1 MAMNNQQVALRS
13 ANVRARISELEQ
25 LRQRLKLDESWYGS
39 GAFKAHLCRGN
50 ADRLAPRVDPERYAR
65 VLTDNG
71 RADQV
76 RELLELAQTLPDH
89 AGTRVLQPHPA
100 RVAMIADT
108 FLYETFEGTARIT
121 YVTPENYRE
130 VSAESDVL
138 IVASTWRGRFEDWH
152 GTTSNWGPLR
162 TQVIPEFKSRGVP
175 VVFYSKED
183 PPNYALFRP
192 VARDADV
199 VFTSA
204 EEMIPKYRA
213 DCPDV
218 SHIESMT
225 FGVNPLLHNPVGS
238 RRVRRQE
245 ILFAGS
251 WLSHKYPHRQTS
263 AKKLF
268 DGVVES
274 GRDLLIV
281 DRNSTLGDPKYHYPQ
296 QYMDHVGP
304 GVEHRALMK
313 IQRLVDVQLNLN
325 SVTNSTTMYANRA
338 VELQAMG
345 AFVLSNYSVAVND
358 RYPEVQLIDKQPE
371 VPLVL
376 AAMTGDDLYRA
387 QNDGL
392 RRVWEHDTAWQRMAQ
407 LLNSV
412 GAPVATLSERTA
424 LVPVTGTGIEH
435 VRRVAASQ
443 TVPVD
448 VLSRDEIVS
457 RRDQYDAVVPISDD
471 HEYSSVHVR
480 DLLNVFRYA
489 DVDIATKD
497 GSETNSVIARG
508 EDHELMSE
516 VASSARSALRT
527 KAEDDVLSRWL
538 DTGRMVGDAYSAAP
552 FGAGPRGIESIDVK
566 GLADPELSV
575 VVPVFNNGKHLVSK
589 CFRSLQRSTIFDRM
603 EILLIDDGSTDGYTA
618 QVVRELAER
627 HPNVR
632 AHFFQKGGSGS
643 ASRPRNEGLKLATAP
658 YITYLDPD
666 NEALNDGFRVLL
678 DQVKNL
684 KVQFAIGDMI
694 KLSSWRRHVHNAS
707 LLEKSLPEDPVGG
720 LMVPDDVLEL
730 TNFQPMSIQA
740 LVADTRWLRSI
751 GLYQPLGALGQDSL
765 AFQQM
770 LHGARRIATVRLPIH
785 VYYGAVSNSMINS
798 VGPGFFRK
806 YLPMERFR
814 KEWLERDGLYE
825 DYCRLR
831 VDPFFN
837 GWLVDKFNKFVSPEQ
852 KAECRALLDELCAI
866 YDVKLARKDPEDPDS
881 ALRVIIRPSE
891 KQPVPEDI
899 AADVEADTQ
908 VSGQGSE

>member
-1 MAMNNQQVALRS
+1 MNEKQVALRS
-13 ANVRARISELEQ
+13 ANVRARVAELEQ
-25 LRQRLKLDESWYGS
+25 LQQRTKLDASWYGS
-39 GAFKAHLCRGN
+39 SSFKTHISRGN
-50 ADRLAPRVDPERYAR
+50 ADRLTPRVDPEHYAR
-65 VLTDNG
+65 ILTDNG
-71 RADQV
+71 RADQI
-76 RELLELAQTLPDH
+76 RDLLELAQKLPDH

-121 YVTPENYRE
+121 YVTPENYQG
-130 VSAESDVL
+130 VAAESDVL

-175 VVFYSKED
+175 VIFYSKED

-204 EEMIPKYRA
+204 EEMIPNYLA

-218 SHIESMT
+218 SHVESMT

-268 DGVVES
+268 DGVVAA
-274 GRDLLIV
+274 GRELLIV

-313 IQRLVDVQLNLN
+313 IQRIVDVQLNLN

-358 RYPEVQLIDKQPE
+358 RYPEVQLIDKQAE

-376 AAMTGDDLYRA
+376 NAMSGDELYRA

-407 LLNSV
+407 LLASV
-412 GAPVATLSERTA
+412 GAPVATLTERTA
-424 LVPVTGTGIEH
+424 LVPVSGTDLKH

-443 TVPVD
+443 TVPAD
-448 VLSRDEIVS
+448 VLTPEEITS
-457 RRDQYDAVVPISDD
+457 RREQYDVVLPVADD
-471 HEYSSVHVR
+471 HEYSSAHVR

-489 DVDIATKD
+489 DVDIAAKN
-497 GSETNSVIARG
+497 GSETSSVITRG
-508 EDHELMSE
+508 DDHEL
-516 VASSARSALRT
+516 VDQAVSSARSALRT
-527 KAEDDVLSRWL
+527 NTEDDVLGRWL
-538 DTGRMVGDAYSAAP
+538 DTGRVFGNAYSTAP
-552 FGAGPRGIESIDVK
+552 FGAGPKGAERIEVK
-566 GLADPELSV
+566 GTTEPELTV
-575 VVPVFNNGKHLVSK
+575 VVPVYNNGKHLVSK

-603 EILLIDDGSTDGYTA
+603 EILLVDDGSTDGYTP

-627 HPNVR
+627 YSNVQS
-632 AHFFQKGGSGS
+632 HFFEKGGSGS

-666 NEALNDGFRVLL
+666 NEAINDGFRVLL
-678 DQVKNL
+678 DEVKDL

-694 KLSSWRRHVHNAS
+694 KLSTWRRHVHNAS

-720 LMVPDDVLEL
+720 LMVPEDALAL

-740 LVADTRWLRSI
+740 LVADTQWLRSI
-751 GLYQPLGALGQDSL
+751 GLYQPIGALGQDSL

-825 DYCRLR
+825 AYCRLR
-831 VDPFFN
+831 VDQFFN

-852 KAECRALLDELCAI
+852 KAECRALLNELCAI
-866 YDVKLARKDPEDPDS
+866 YEVKLARKNPEDPESD
-881 ALRVIIRPSE
+881 LRVLIRPSE

-899 AADVEADTQ
+899 TADLEADTAPRR
-908 VSGQGSE
+908 GQGSE